1 MTKTNLNVL
10 VAYFFWIIGTMI
22 GWSAGILNLESNAET
37 YMDIIFLLPVYFAN
51 GLMIGLLVGAG
62 QALVL
67 RKFTDSI
74 SPWIWSTILGYGLAF
89 PVGLIISVLIPSI
102 VWILQGEYLL
112 PFVEPSTAAIFL
124 NMDDLFWG
132 GFLIGFIQW
141 RALKKIIPN
150 PNRNKGILW
159 VLATWF
165 VFGMSI
171 FIRALTYGNFLDKFQ
186 MGIMGIVM
194 GITTGLVLFVL
205 LQNSPRRPITTQMAG
220 ETTG

>member
-1 MTKTNLNVL
+1 
-10 VAYFFWIIGTMI
+10 
-22 GWSAGILNLESNAET
+22 
-37 YMDIIFLLPVYFAN
+37 MDIIFLLPVYLAD
-51 GLMIGLLVGAG
+51 GLIIGFLAGTG

-67 RKFTDSI
+67 RKFTASI
-74 SPWIWSTILGYGLAF
+74 SPWVWSTVLGYGLAF
-89 PVGLIISVLIPSI
+89 LGSLIISVLIPSI
-102 VWILQGEYLL
+102 VWIFQGEYLL
-112 PFVEPSTAAIFL
+112 PFVEPSTATIFL

-165 VFGMSI
+165 VFGTSV
-171 FIRALTYGNFLDKFQ
+171 FIRAFTYGNFLDKFQ

-194 GITTGLVLFVL
+194 GITTGLILLVF
-205 LQNSPRRPITTQMAG
+205 LQNSPRRPITTRMAH
-220 ETTG
+220 ETAG